1 MHQRRPTNPSRDVA
15 QTITDLI
22 ISKIEAGTLPWR
34 RPWKRRG
41 MGGSPL
47 RANGVPYT
55 GINALY
61 LWVVADHYGYTSR
74 YWMTYRQAQELGGQV
89 RKGEKSEP
97 SVYFNTIT
105 KAGIDHASGDEVSR
119 QIRFLKSYAV
129 FNAAQIDG
137 LPSWYYPDPV
147 PEAPPTPSERQA
159 AITAFFDPIP
169 TEVRYGGDSAFY
181 VPSADYIQMP
191 DRNNFA
197 SEDGLVATLAHETGH
212 WTGHASRCDRKFGKR
227 FGDKAYAFEELVAEQ
242 ISARICYELGL
253 PADLHD
259 SHASYIG
266 HWLEILKSDKT
277 AIITAAAKADQAF
290 HYLAAFSG
298 YDAGEACAE
307 PVALPAAA

>member
-1 MHQRRPTNPSRDVA
+1 MPTRRNTTAARDVA

-41 MGGSPL
+41 MGGAPL
-47 RANGVPYT
+47 RANGVAYT
-55 GINALY
+55 GINSLY
-61 LWVVADHYGYTSR
+61 LWVVADHYGYSSR
-74 YWMTYRQAQELGGQV
+74 YWMTYRQAAELGGQV

-97 SVYFNTIT
+97 SVYFNTLT
-105 KAGIDHASGDEVSR
+105 KAQVDQTSGDEVTR

-129 FNAAQIDG
+129 FNASQIDG
-137 LPSWYYPDPV
+137 LPSWYYPDAV

-159 AITAFFDPIP
+159 AIEAFFSPIP
-169 TEVRYGGDSAFY
+169 TDVRYGGDSAFY
-181 VPSADYIQMP
+181 SPTHDFIQMP
-191 DRNNFA
+191 DRNSFT

-212 WTGHASRCDRKFGKR
+212 WTGHTSRCDRKFGKR
-227 FGDKAYAFEELVAEQ
+227 FGDNAYAFEELVAEQ

-290 HYLAAFSG
+290 QYLAAFSG
-298 YDAGEACAE
+298 YQPESVLAE
-307 PVALPAAA
+307 PAVLPAAA